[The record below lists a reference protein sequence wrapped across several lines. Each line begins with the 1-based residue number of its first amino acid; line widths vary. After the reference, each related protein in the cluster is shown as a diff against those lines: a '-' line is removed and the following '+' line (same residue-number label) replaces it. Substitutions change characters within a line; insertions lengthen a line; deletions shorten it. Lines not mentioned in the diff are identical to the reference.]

1 MNKKINLAVA
11 GAALALGAS
20 AANAGI
26 VIPAGDWTLDVNGNV
41 NAFMNFN
48 DADAVEGTMGAA
60 QGSIANSSD
69 ALGEQDSQGINT
81 GLLPSWLGFTGTTRQ
96 NNTDVSFTI
105 SFQPNASDNSA
116 AGDNKTP
123 LNRQSYLSFGDKSWG
138 SIKLGKDI
146 GIFASGAILNDMTL
160 LGVGSGANGRSGGA
174 TTLGGIGTGYVYAA
188 WKGQAT
194 YTTPNMGGFQA
205 KVGLMN
211 PNNIPDAN
219 TASTTR
225 TYETTTTNTAATAT
239 TNTYTVSTTTSVI
252 TGSYSAGSAASISI
266 TVVSGLIVVTAATS
280 VTTSTSTTVAT
291 DTVTGAGNAAINQ
304 DRFGVE
310 AEASYS
316 WTGDVAGKV
325 WVSGASYDVT
335 RVQAG
340 TAATSQSYDI
350 EAFDIGASISAGN
363 FGLVGYYYDGEGLGT
378 TLFGNLGVDSSGN
391 ERDSDGG
398 YVQATYVIPTGTKL
412 GLAYGVSNLDTAS
425 GETNATLVE
434 ENERWTVGAYHPLT
448 KHLNLVAE
456 YNSTESTGQVSSN
469 KAEND
474 SLSLGAILFF

>member
-1 MNKKINLAVA
+1 MNKKMNLAVA

-48 DADAVEGTMGAA
+48 DADAAKGTATGANGFIGGG
-60 QGSIANSSD
+60 QD
-69 ALGEQDSQGINT
+69 ALGESDSQGINT

-105 SFQPNASDNSA
+105 SFQPNASDNTA
-116 AGDNKTP
+116 PYHGDAKTP

-160 LGVGSGANGRSGGA
+160 LGVGSGASGRSGGA

-219 TASTTR
+219 TKVTTR
-225 TYETTTTNTAATAT
+225 TY
-239 TNTYTVSTTTSVI
+239 
-252 TGSYSAGSAASISI
+252 
-266 TVVSGLIVVTAATS
+266 
-280 VTTSTSTTVAT
+280 TSTSTFTGASATVAGSASASVLATLSVTVTSKGTVATTTTHT
-291 DTVTGAGNAAINQ
+291 DTVTGAAAGAINQ

-325 WVSGASYDVT
+325 WVSGASYEVT
-335 RVQAG
+335 RVEAG
-340 TAATSQSYDI
+340 TAATKQDYDI
-350 EAFDIGASISAGN
+350 KAFDIGASLSAGN

-378 TLFGNLGVDSSGN
+378 TLFGNLGVTAAGK

-412 GLAYGVSNLDTAS
+412 GVAYGVSNLDVAA

-456 YNSTESTGQVSSN
+456 YNSTESTGQSSAN
-469 KAEND
+469 QSEND

>member
-1 MNKKINLAVA
+1 
-11 GAALALGAS
+11 
-20 AANAGI
+20 
-26 VIPAGDWTLDVNGNV
+26 
-41 NAFMNFN
+41 
-48 DADAVEGTMGAA
+48 
-60 QGSIANSSD
+60 
-69 ALGEQDSQGINT
+69 
-81 GLLPSWLGFTGTTRQ
+81 
-96 NNTDVSFTI
+96 VSFTI

-160 LGVGSGANGRSGGA
+160 LGVGSAATGRSGGA

-205 KVGLMN
+205 KIGLMN
-211 PNNIPDAN
+211 PNNIPDAS
-219 TASTTR
+219 TAATTR
-225 TYETTTTNTAATAT
+225 TYTTTNATA
-239 TNTYTVSTTTSVI
+239 NSTSTA
-252 TGSYSAGSAASISI
+252 TGSYSTNSLASISVTI
-266 TVVSGLIVVTAATS
+266 VSVSTV
-280 VTTSTSTTVAT
+280 TSTTTAT
-291 DTVTGAGNAAINQ
+291 DTVTGAASSAVNQ
-304 DRFGVE
+304 DRFGIE

-335 RVQAG
+335 RIKG
-340 TAATSQSYDI
+340 STSATQQNYDI
-350 EAFDIGASISAGN
+350 TAFDVGASISAGN

-378 TLFGNLGVDSSGN
+378 TLFGSNGVTADAK

-412 GLAYGVSNLDTAS
+412 GVAYGVSNLDTAS

-456 YNSTESTGQVSSN
+456 YNSMESTGQVSSN
-469 KAEND
+469 NTEND
-474 SLSLGAILFF
+474 TISLGAILFF

>member
-41 NAFMNFN
+41 NAFLNFN
-48 DADAVEGTMGAA
+48 DADAA
-60 QGSIANSSD
+60 QGTAPTGAIANGQD
-69 ALGEQDSQGINT
+69 GLGESDSQGINT

-105 SFQPNASDNSA
+105 SFQPNVSDNTTPFH
-116 AGDNKTP
+116 GDSKTP

-205 KVGLMN
+205 KIGLMN

-219 TASTTR
+219 TTSTTR
-225 TYETTTTNTAATAT
+225 TYTTTSILTGTTAT
-239 TNTYTVSTTTSVI
+239 ITGSLSAAGIATSISTTVVSAGTIASTTTH
-252 TGSYSAGSAASISI
+252 
-266 TVVSGLIVVTAATS
+266 
-280 VTTSTSTTVAT
+280 T
-291 DTVTGAGNAAINQ
+291 DTVTGAGNGAVNQ
-304 DRFGVE
+304 DRFGIE

-325 WVSGASYDVT
+325 WVSGASYEVT
-335 RVQAG
+335 RIQSG
-340 TAATSQSYDI
+340 TASTAQDYDI
-350 EAFDIGASISAGN
+350 EAVDVGASLSAGN

-378 TLFGNLGVDSSGN
+378 TLFGNLGVTSGGK

-412 GLAYGVSNLDTAS
+412 GVAYGVSNLDTAS
-425 GETNATLVE
+425 GETNATLVD

-456 YNSTESTGQVSSN
+456 YNSTESEGQTSSN
-469 KAEND
+469 NTEND

>member
-1 MNKKINLAVA
+1 MNKKVNLAVA
-11 GAALALGAS
+11 GAALALGAT

-41 NAFMNFN
+41 NAFLNFN
-48 DADAVEGTMGAA
+48 DADATQGTAPTGA
-60 QGSIANSSD
+60 IANGQD
-69 ALGEQDSQGINT
+69 GLGESDSQGINT

-160 LGVGSGANGRSGGA
+160 LGVGSAATGRSGGA

-205 KVGLMN
+205 KIGLMN
-211 PNNIPDAN
+211 PNNIPDASTN
-219 TASTTR
+219 ATTR
-225 TYETTTTNTAATAT
+225 TYTSISTFTGTTATITGSISDTTATSISTTVVSAGTITTTTSL
-239 TNTYTVSTTTSVI
+239 V
-252 TGSYSAGSAASISI
+252 
-266 TVVSGLIVVTAATS
+266 
-280 VTTSTSTTVAT
+280 
-291 DTVTGAGNAAINQ
+291 DTVTGAASSAVNQ

-316 WTGDVAGKV
+316 WAGDVAGKV

-335 RVQAG
+335 RIKAL
-340 TAATSQSYDI
+340 TSATKQTYDI
-350 EAFDIGASISAGN
+350 TAFDVGASLSAGN
-363 FGLVGYYYDGEGLGT
+363 FGLVGYWYDGEGLGT
-378 TLFGNLGVDSSGN
+378 TLFGNNGVTSGAK

-412 GLAYGVSNLDTAS
+412 GVAYGVSNLDTAS
-425 GETNATLVE
+425 GETNATLVD

-456 YNSTESTGQVSSN
+456 YNSTESEGQTSSN
-469 KAEND
+469 KSEND
-474 SLSLGAILFF
+474 TFSLGAILFF

>member
-11 GAALALGAS
+11 GAALALGAT

-41 NAFMNFN
+41 NAFLNFS
-48 DADAVEGTMGAA
+48 DSDAVQGTKPTGA
-60 QGSIANSSD
+60 IANV
-69 ALGEQDSQGINT
+69 QDSLSESDGQGINT

-105 SFQPNASDNSA
+105 SFQPNVSDNSGA
-116 AGDNKTP
+116 AGDAKTP

-160 LGVGSGANGRSGGA
+160 LGVGSGASGRSGDA
-174 TTLGGIGTGYVYAA
+174 TSLGGIGTGYVYAA

-205 KVGLMN
+205 KIGLMN
-211 PNNIPDAN
+211 PNNIPDAG
-219 TASTTR
+219 TAATTR
-225 TYETTTTNTAATAT
+225 TYTTISTFSGDTAT
-239 TNTYTVSTTTSVI
+239 ITGSLSAAGIATSISTTVVSSGTVSTTTSLV
-252 TGSYSAGSAASISI
+252 
-266 TVVSGLIVVTAATS
+266 
-280 VTTSTSTTVAT
+280 
-291 DTVTGAGNAAINQ
+291 DTVTGAASGAVNQ
-304 DRFGVE
+304 DRFGIE

-316 WTGDVAGKV
+316 WAGDVAGKV

-335 RVQAG
+335 RIKAL
-340 TAATSQSYDI
+340 TASTQQTYDI
-350 EAFDIGASISAGN
+350 TAFDVGASLSAGN
-363 FGLVGYYYDGEGLGT
+363 FGLVGYWYDGEGLGT
-378 TLFGNLGVDSSGN
+378 TLFGNNGVTASAK

-412 GLAYGVSNLDTAS
+412 GVAYGVSNLDTAS
-425 GETNATLVE
+425 GETNATLVD

-456 YNSTESTGQVSSN
+456 YNATESTGQTSSN
-469 KAEND
+469 KAEQD
-474 SLSLGAILFF
+474 TFSLGAILFF

>member
-11 GAALALGAS
+11 SAALALGAT

-48 DADAVEGTMGAA
+48 DADAAK
-60 QGSIANSSD
+60 GSTLTGNIANGQD
-69 ALGEQDSQGINT
+69 GLGESDSQGINT

-160 LGVGSGANGRSGGA
+160 LGVGSAATGRSGGA

-205 KVGLMN
+205 KIGLMN
-211 PNNIPDAN
+211 PNNIPDAS
-219 TASTTR
+219 TAATTR
-225 TYETTTTNTAATAT
+225 TYTTTNATLNSTSTA
-239 TNTYTVSTTTSVI
+239 
-252 TGSYSAGSAASISI
+252 TGSYSTHSLASISVTI
-266 TVVSGLIVVTAATS
+266 VSVSTV
-280 VTTSTSTTVAT
+280 TSTTTAT
-291 DTVTGAGNAAINQ
+291 DTVTGAASSAVNQ
-304 DRFGVE
+304 DRFGIE

-335 RVQAG
+335 RIKG
-340 TAATSQSYDI
+340 STSATQQNYDI
-350 EAFDIGASISAGN
+350 TAFDVGASISSGN

-378 TLFGNLGVDSSGN
+378 TLFGSNGVTADAK

-412 GLAYGVSNLDTAS
+412 GLAYGVSNLDVAS

-456 YNSTESTGQVSSN
+456 YNSTESTGQTSSN
-469 KAEND
+469 AMEND
-474 SLSLGAILFF
+474 SISLGAILFF